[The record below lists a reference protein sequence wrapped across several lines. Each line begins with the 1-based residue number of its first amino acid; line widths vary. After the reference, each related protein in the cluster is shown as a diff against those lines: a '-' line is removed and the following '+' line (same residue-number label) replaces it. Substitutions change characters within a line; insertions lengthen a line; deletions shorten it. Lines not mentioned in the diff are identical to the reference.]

1 MLSLQVLGFLTGK
14 EEHMAGG
21 RGWGGQVTVDTSEGR
36 TRVGRPCSGSHQ
48 QGAEMCRGQRWGG
61 WVGSESLWQDADK
74 ELMGGGGQM
83 HLMQSCKQR
92 GRGKGAQE
100 TLLVAA

>member
-1 MLSLQVLGFLTGK
+1 
-14 EEHMAGG
+14 
-21 RGWGGQVTVDTSEGR
+21 
-36 TRVGRPCSGSHQ
+36 
-48 QGAEMCRGQRWGG
+48 MCRGQRWGG